1 MMTRRLKDPNYYV
14 TQCNACAR
22 SKERP
27 GTTEDQEIKELSNSN
42 EVYSHEEEIYSV
54 EIGKRRKRLPLMD
67 QRERERDRTKRSSRD
82 SA

>member
-1 MMTRRLKDPNYYV
+1 MHDPKG
-14 TQCNACAR
+14 TFSCGR
-22 SKERP
+22 DKRP

-54 EIGKRRKRLPLMD
+54 EIGKRRKRLPFMD
-67 QRERERDRTKRSSRD
+67 QRERERERDRTKRSSRD